1 MEKRKLFCI
10 DFSLGSYKT
19 FIGELISLAK
29 KGGSSYACV
38 AGVHI
43 LYESNKSPEYA
54 NIINNADIVTPDGE
68 PITWAFRWLYGIKQ
82 ERVAGMDL
90 LPDLLEAAEK
100 ENVSVGFYGGTDD
113 MLKKAGKYIEKK
125 HPLLTVAKMY
135 SPPFRP
141 LNSEEETAIISMF
154 NESGAEM
161 IFVVLGCPKQ
171 EKWMDNMK
179 NKIHA
184 LMVGIGGAV
193 PVMIGLQ
200 KRAPRWMQKA
210 GLEWLFRLGQEPKRL
225 FKRYMR
231 GNSLFIYLLL
241 KEKFA
246 FRKKQIR

>member
-19 FIGELISLAK
+19 FVEELISLAK
-29 KGGSSYACV
+29 KGKSTYACV
-38 AGVHI
+38 AGIHI

-54 NIINNADIVTPDGE
+54 AIINHADIVTPDGE
-68 PITWAFRWLYGIKQ
+68 PITWAFRWLHGIKQ

-100 ENVSVGFYGGTDD
+100 EYVSVGFYGGTVD
-113 MLKKAGKYIEKK
+113 MLAGARNYIERK
-125 HPLLTVAKMY
+125 HPQLNIAKMY

-141 LNSEEETAIISMF
+141 LNAEEESDIITMF
-154 NESGAEM
+154 NDSGAKM
-161 IFVVLGCPKQ
+161 IFIVLGCPKQ

-184 LMVGIGGAV
+184 LMIGIGGAV
-193 PVMIGLQ
+193 PVMIGIQ
-200 KRAPRWMQKA
+200 KRAPLWMQKA
-210 GLEWLFRLGQEPKRL
+210 GLEWLFRLGQEPRRL
-225 FKRYMR
+225 FKRYMQA
-231 GNSLFIYLLL
+231 NSLFIYLLL

-246 FRKKQIR
+246 FKKK